1 MGIALKFK
9 TYLKLIVMRIKVR
22 NVTQDE
28 VSVHCVD
35 DDYQPSERFNATY
48 IPVRKVKRYSK
59 KRYSFRLM
67 PTIYE

>member
-1 MGIALKFK
+1 MGIALRFT
-9 TYLKLIVMRIKVR
+9 TYLKLLVTRLKVR

-28 VSVHCVD
+28 VCVHCVA
-35 DDYQPSERFNATY
+35 DDYQPRERFNATY

>member
-9 TYLKLIVMRIKVR
+9 TYLKLLVTRLKVR
-22 NVTQDE
+22 NVRQDE
-28 VSVHCVD
+28 VCVHCVA
-35 DDYQPSERFNATY
+35 DDYQPRERLNAVCV
-48 IPVRKVKRYSK
+48 PVRKVKRYPK